1 MLKSM
6 VLLGGPPFFWT
17 LETNCNAKA
26 GIPMAPTIFAF
37 KGKRTPAKLLK
48 EIKVRISWWKNHHF
62 LLGESW
68 IVVLHDPPYTG
79 WSLERKHQK
88 ACLTVIRGKGLE
100 KLRHEAIHDGIFI
113 GILWLGS
120 SQFKPGGVLAVTL
133 NIFYKIRSFPTF
145 SIFCTLGSISC
156 TWLTLIEASEANCPS
171 RSARRTKPISNCTPL
186 THMIWVLCP
195 RTCDALWQ
203 DPSILKKYFKEYAEC
218 PEYVVQ
224 ASVSQGFCVNKLQ
237 ITGRCCR
244 SALMAL
250 LEIGRLA
257 FSGSMVSFCSS
268 ACRVHRDLD
277 LWTCC
282 YMLSSLPRY
291 AIANKA
297 AVSTEDCVH
306 GTALQLWRGQKCQS
320 FCSFPGWHRGHCHR
334 PATGLPRRQQA
345 FCGILWA
352 GDDIPEE
359 FLENAKRIGK
369 EALKAGG
376 LRWPL
381 GPSKNQVFIASDWQV
396 LPQLTAPSGES
407 IPMSPDWKLVL
418 LKLDDFGRLLGRWT
432 SESQD
437 PDPNWYWLLR

>member
-6 VLLGGPPFFWT
+6 VLLGHPPFFWT

-68 IVVLHDPPYTG
+68 IVVLHDPHWPPIYRVIFREETSESLSDCDPRQG
-79 WSLERKHQK
+79 AGKASSWSNPWWHFHWDSVARQQS
-88 ACLTVIRGKGLE
+88 V
-100 KLRHEAIHDGIFI
+100 
-113 GILWLGS
+113 W
-120 SQFKPGGVLAVTL
+120 PGGVLAVTL

-195 RTCDALWQ
+195 RTCDKLWQ

-257 FSGSMVSFCSS
+257 FSGSMVSFCTSALQSS
-268 ACRVHRDLD
+268 QRSGLVDLLLYGYGSIPINTIFNGMNIHLPAILMWTTGVQGFDTLPYVVIFAQVCNCQQGSRFNRGLRAWDSLAIVTWPKVPEFLLFPRMAQRSLSQACNNFRDD
-277 LWTCC
+277 SGHFVGFCGQVMTSQR
-282 YMLSSLPRY
+282 SSLRTR
-291 AIANKA
+291 N
-297 AVSTEDCVH
+297 
-306 GTALQLWRGQKCQS
+306 G
-320 FCSFPGWHRGHCHR
+320 
-334 PATGLPRRQQA
+334 
-345 FCGILWA
+345 
-352 GDDIPEE
+352 
-359 FLENAKRIGK
+359 
-369 EALKAGG
+369 
-376 LRWPL
+376 
-381 GPSKNQVFIASDWQV
+381 
-396 LPQLTAPSGES
+396 
-407 IPMSPDWKLVL
+407 
-418 LKLDDFGRLLGRWT
+418 LGRKPSRPVT
-432 SESQD
+432 SGD
-437 PDPNWYWLLR
+437 L